1 MIDHKQTKFKWRT
14 SDSTVHF
21 QTSIHRLP
29 PQKQG
34 AKASKAWSTFSWR
47 GETRARPPPL
57 APSRPHLLPTRR
69 CCGKKLESRRTWAGA
84 LRMPSGRIWCRSL
97 EGRFF
102 SAARAGPL
110 RPGSGRPGELSAFC
124 SEILPSGLYRS
135 VPGWRR
141 GSLGLRVPRGPGLGE
156 RGRGRAAVSP

>member
-1 MIDHKQTKFKWRT
+1 MADLRLYGSFSNLYSQTPTPKT
-14 SDSTVHF
+14 GSEGEQGLEYLQLEGGDSG
-21 QTSIHRLP
+21 P
-29 PQKQG
+29 P
-34 AKASKAWSTFSWR
+34 F
-47 GETRARPPPL
+47 

-69 CCGKKLESRRTWAGA
+69 SCGKKLESRRTRAGA

-124 SEILPSGLYRS
+124 SGILPSCLYRS